1 MKFGSMSV
9 KTQLLVTI
17 VGSIVVTAAT
27 LTTLAFRA
35 QVASLERDARR
46 SVHMAAQNRAEAVAR
61 LVDGQQQR
69 AQRFLTAAAALCGE
83 TTPWGSVAWE
93 LGCAQ
98 RALRE
103 LRLSERAR
111 GALLTNRRGRIA
123 RTGVA
128 LSGALPIPTPLARL
142 VERDGQMTY
151 VIQAENADAAVR
163 LQFNVSDL
171 TTLFEQPAGLGEYG
185 EVFLQTSSGTFLT
198 PSRFGGPSVPLD
210 LAEGARSSC
219 ASGPS
224 ERDDIDYRGIDIIQ
238 SEHPV
243 SAFAEAT
250 CVDAH
255 ISHEEALAPATILLA
270 DLVTRAALFSLVGA
284 IIALIASYWMSAPV
298 QRLAASA
305 RALQGGDFD
314 RPIPT
319 SGPSEIRA
327 LAHAFKA
334 MAHDLGEQMARAQ
347 SARHEAEKANH
358 AKDEFLAVL
367 SHELRTPLT
376 LTLGWTRL
384 LRRKGLDAYQTDRAI
399 SAIERSALTQKRLIE
414 DLLDVSRIVAG
425 RLQLDRNL
433 IQLNDA
439 VGLVLE
445 ELRPAAEEKGLAL
458 DSTIEPGLAVSAD
471 ALRLQQIVTNLVVN
485 AIKFTPAGGTV
496 AVRAEAVNGQARI
509 VVTDSGIGIEP
520 EFMPHIFEA
529 FRQADAGPRRAY
541 GGLGLGLSI
550 VRHLVELHGG
560 TIAATSRGSG
570 QGTSFE
576 VRLPL
581 ASPAFEAAA
590 QARSTSVRVA
600 PPLPLPVPNAIR
612 LDTLRVL
619 VVDDDAD
626 TRHVVAALL
635 QDAGATVD
643 GAASAAEGHQRLRTQ
658 RYSAIVSDLAMPL
671 EDGYTFI
678 RTVRNSSPTMPAVAL
693 TGLTRR
699 EDATAAY
706 AAGFQVCLAKPLD
719 RDKLIV
725 ALADLTLHKNS

>member
-1 MKFGSMSV
+1 MSV
-9 KTQLLVTI
+9 KSQLLTTI
-17 VGSIVVTAAT
+17 VGSIVVTAAA
-27 LTTLAFRA
+27 LTTLAYRA

-83 TTPWGSVAWE
+83 TTPSGGVAWE

-123 RTGVA
+123 RTGAA
-128 LSGALPIPTPLARL
+128 LPVMLPIPTPLARL
-142 VERDGQMTY
+142 VEREGRMTY
-151 VIQAENADAAVR
+151 VIQAENANATVR
-163 LQFNVSDL
+163 LQFNLSDL
-171 TTLFEQPAGLGEYG
+171 EALFEQPVGLGEYG
-185 EVFLQTSSGTFLT
+185 EVFLQSSAGTFLT
-198 PSRFGGPSVPLD
+198 PSRFGGTSVPPD
-210 LAEGARSSC
+210 LAGGVRSC
-219 ASGPS
+219 TFGPS
-224 ERDDIDYRGIDIIQ
+224 ERNDIDYRGIDIIQ

-243 SAFAEAT
+243 SAFAEPT

-255 ISHEEALAPATILLA
+255 VSHEEALAPATILLSE
-270 DLVTRAALFSLVGA
+270 LITRAALFSVVGVA
-284 IIALIASYWMSAPV
+284 IALIASYWMSAPV

-305 RALQGGDFD
+305 RALQSGDFD

-334 MAHDLGEQMARAQ
+334 MAHELGEQMARAQ

-384 LRRKGLDAYQTDRAI
+384 LRRQGLDAYQTDRAI

-445 ELRPAAEEKGLAL
+445 ELRPAAEEKGLVL
-458 DSTIEPGLAVSAD
+458 ESTIEPGLAVSAD
-471 ALRLQQIVTNLVVN
+471 PLRLQQIVTNLIVN
-485 AIKFTPAGGTV
+485 AIKFTPAGGRV
-496 AVRAEAVNGQARI
+496 SVRAEAVDGHARI
-509 VVTDSGIGIEP
+509 AITDSGIGIEP

-560 TIAATSRGSG
+560 TIEATSRGSG

-581 ASPAFEAAA
+581 ASSAVDTAAH
-590 QARSTSVRVA
+590 ARIGA
-600 PPLPLPVPNAIR
+600 PRSAPQPQSHAPNAIR

-619 VVDDDAD
+619 VVDDDPD
-626 TRHVVAALL
+626 TRNVVAALL

-643 GAASAAEGHQRLRTQ
+643 GAASAAEGRQHLRTH

-678 RTVRNSSPTMPAVAL
+678 RTVRSSSPTMPAVAL

-725 ALADLTLHKNS
+725 ALADLTQRKTS